1 MQEKVAV
8 FVDWENVRLEIQ
20 NIQRTHKD
28 REKIIFNYNN
38 IDNILKLFDSVL
50 QENEKLYRTFFYS
63 AEPLSLN
70 DLLKNSSKNSH
81 IYNAITKF
89 RDENLQE
96 YEKMEKLRGQI
107 LKLLHDISVS
117 PYIALRL
124 GELKMQGFTDR
135 GKPNIVQKQVDM
147 LMGLDIS
154 HVSYKRLVDKIIV
167 FCKDTD
173 IVPALKCART
183 NGIEVIVVDIAEG
196 YKIGNKILKHS
207 DCVREISLLEKFS
220 NQGI

>member
-1 MQEKVAV
+1 MKEKVAV

-38 IDNILKLFDSVL
+38 IDNILKLFNSVL

-154 HVSYKRLVDKIIV
+154 HVSYKRLVDKI
-167 FCKDTD
+167 
-173 IVPALKCART
+173 RT

-207 DCVREISLLEKFS
+207 DCVRKISLLEKFS
-220 NQGI
+220 DQGI